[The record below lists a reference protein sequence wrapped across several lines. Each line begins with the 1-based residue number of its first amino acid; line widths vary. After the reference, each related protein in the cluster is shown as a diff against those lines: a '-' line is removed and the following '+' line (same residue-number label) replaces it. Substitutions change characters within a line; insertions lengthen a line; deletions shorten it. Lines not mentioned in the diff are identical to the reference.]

1 MAGCVGICVDGH
13 LYREECR
20 PAIAG
25 AQYPCRV
32 HVISIK
38 VLTNIMHNTF
48 ARFGGDEES
57 RRDELIR
64 TIEHSVEQ
72 LSLAELEAL
81 YYDLVAKDYIR

>member
-1 MAGCVGICVDGH
+1 
-13 LYREECR
+13 
-20 PAIAG
+20 
-25 AQYPCRV
+25 
-32 HVISIK
+32 
-38 VLTNIMHNTF
+38 MHNTF